1 MVANSKDHQPIER
14 RANGTFARGHR
25 GGPGRPV
32 GSRNRLATSFLDDLQ
47 RQWAKSGKKALER
60 TATDDPVAFTKI
72 VAGLLPREMLASINV
87 NTNIDVN
94 LLADVNNFKAAYEA
108 WGRAVGVKS
117 LPAIEAE
124 TIENDD
130 VVEAEDGCFTDDG
143 G

>member
-1 MVANSKDHQPIER
+1 MVVNGKEHQPVER

-25 GGPGRPV
+25 GGPGRPL

-47 RQWAKSGKKALER
+47 RQWAKSGKRALER

-94 LLADVNNFKAAYEA
+94 LLADVSNFKAAYEA
-108 WGRAVGVKS
+108 WGRAIGVKS
-117 LPAIEAE
+117 SAS
-124 TIENDD
+124 D
-130 VVEAEDGCFTDDG
+130 
-143 G
+143 